1 MESCKGCI
9 HEHNQTQDCM
19 HCSRAYTDEY
29 EGKPPLGIAPYY
41 IIAQSRISS
50 LAQAIDRYALEAKA
64 ETGVIKKWA
73 KEIVAQCD
81 LVEIKLA
88 FN

>member
-1 MESCKGCI
+1 MGIDLS
-9 HEHNQTQDCM
+9 M
-19 HCSRAYTDEY
+19 HCSRDEY

-81 LVEIKLA
+81 LIETL
-88 FN
+88 N